1 MNKCR
6 DCLRE
11 EIEFATSNLHYTD
24 FGDVETF
31 DALTERH
38 GLRPVGAELFEQA
51 PASVNHGWAADDGL
65 MLFTNANP
73 VAGTHP
79 NAQATGREGYCSY
92 LTVDGP
98 AGAAEMLFRDVVD
111 MATYI
116 KGEFSP
122 LTTDDGEQIV
132 SYWDI
137 RGTYTPPTPEQLKAY
152 PGVPDR
158 VAMGHT
164 DTWWSTFF
172 DDLARPNPSYEIVV
186 DLPERG
192 PTPLSKT
199 SYSDPVDLP
208 DGTAWRY
215 REVDA

>member
-6 DCLRE
+6 NCLRK

-38 GLRPVGAELFEQA
+38 GLRPVDAELFEQA
-51 PASVNHGWAADDGL
+51 PTTVNHGWAADDGL
-65 MLFTNANP
+65 MLFTNADP
-73 VAGTHP
+73 EDPTDP
-79 NAQATGREGYCSY
+79 NEHNDQRGYCSY
-92 LTVDGP
+92 LSIDGP
-98 AGAAEMLFRDVVD
+98 AAAAESLFRDVVD
-111 MATYI
+111 TATYI

-122 LTTDDGEQIV
+122 LTTDDGDQIV

-137 RGTYTPPTPEQLKAY
+137 QDPYPPSTPEQLKAY

-158 VAMGHT
+158 VAMGHS

-172 DDLARPNPSYEIVV
+172 DDLARPKPSYEIVV
-186 DLPERG
+186 DLPKRG

-208 DGTAWRY
+208 DGTAWWY
-215 REVDA
+215 REVEA